1 MSPLVPS
8 CRLSYSFIVGRFRVC
23 FVCYVKISQS
33 TTTPLAM
40 LLVPLEIA
48 LDKHGCIKFVS

>member
-8 CRLSYSFIVGRFRVC
+8 SSLSYSFIVGRLFVC
-23 FVCYVKISQS
+23 FVCYVNISQS

-48 LDKHGCIKFVS
+48 LDKHVCIKLVS

>member
-1 MSPLVPS
+1 MSSLVPS
-8 CRLSYSFIVGRFRVC
+8 SSLLYSFIVGRLFVC

-33 TTTPLAM
+33 TKPLAM

-48 LDKHGCIKFVS
+48 LDKHGCIKLVS